1 MSCELNNHLEKLKV
15 LLQRERDCA
24 IRLDME
30 ELNRLLQ
37 EKTSLLTH
45 IAKLPV
51 EDTPRRL
58 DLLRQIAHEN
68 RRNAR
73 LFETAATRV
82 QRCLS
87 FYFKPRYPQYGSDGH
102 VSPKAGLR
110 PLLSGRV

>member
-1 MSCELNNHLEKLKV
+1 MGCELNNNLEKLKL

-30 ELNRLLQ
+30 ELKQLLQ

-51 EDTPRRL
+51 EDSPQRVE
-58 DLLRQIAHEN
+58 LLQQIAHEN

-73 LFETAATRV
+73 LFEVAGARV

-102 VSPKAGLR
+102 VSPKTGLR

>member
-1 MSCELNNHLEKLKV
+1 MGCELNNRLEELKA

-30 ELNRLLQ
+30 ELRQLLL
-37 EKTSLLTH
+37 EKMSLLTH
-45 IAKLPV
+45 INKLPV
-51 EDTPRRL
+51 EDNPQRL
-58 DLLRQIAHEN
+58 KLLQQIAHEN

-73 LFETAATRV
+73 LFESAGTRV

-102 VSPKAGLR
+102 VSPKTGMR

>member
-1 MSCELNNHLEKLKV
+1 MGCELNNNLQQLKT

-30 ELNRLLQ
+30 ELKHLLQ

-51 EDTPRRL
+51 KDSPQRRE
-58 DLLRQIAHEN
+58 LLEQIAHEN

-73 LFETAATRV
+73 LFEVAGARV

-102 VSPKAGLR
+102 VSPKTGLR